1 MKPVSNQPRRI
12 YATTKMHNFDLLDD
26 IRVANLKF
34 RPILY
39 QAEAY
44 VYNAAEG
51 IIMTSN
57 PFSENEYKI
66 KGS

>member
-1 MKPVSNQPRRI
+1 
-12 YATTKMHNFDLLDD
+12 MHNFDLLDD